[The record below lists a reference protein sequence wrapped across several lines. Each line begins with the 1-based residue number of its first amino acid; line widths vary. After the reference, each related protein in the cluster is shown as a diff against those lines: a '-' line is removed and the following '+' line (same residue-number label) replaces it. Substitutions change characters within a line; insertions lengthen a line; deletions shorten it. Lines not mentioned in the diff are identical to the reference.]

1 MVKKNHKNRFFWKD
15 LNFGSKFK
23 KHRMGWCQI
32 LMKKSTTKI
41 IGVAIALVLGI
52 TTIGML
58 SDELIPDIVNTPTS
72 SNPSHPDGISSGP
85 LTLTK
90 PTFKIYENIFYIV
103 DGLREDEKGNIRFF
117 VPDGRLYRTTAYDGA
132 IKSSF
137 SLYFRPDTSY
147 LTEFCE
153 QEEFI
158 GEWHVS
164 FDKNAYPELK
174 FEIIN
179 EHLAG
184 PGNRLD
190 KAC

>member
-1 MVKKNHKNRFFWKD
+1 
-15 LNFGSKFK
+15 
-23 KHRMGWCQI
+23 
-32 LMKKSTTKI
+32 MKKSTISII
-41 IGVAIALVLGI
+41 IGIAIAIVLGI
-52 TTIGML
+52 AYVGIL
-58 SDELIPDIVNTPTS
+58 SDDLTPVVVDTPTLTGRLS
-72 SNPSHPDGISSGP
+72 PVAISSGP
-85 LTLTK
+85 LSITQSQ
-90 PTFKIYENIFYIV
+90 FKIHENIFYIV

-117 VPDGRLYRTTAYDGA
+117 VPDGRLYRTTDYDGA

-153 QEEFI
+153 QEEFV
-158 GEWHVS
+158 GEWLVA
-164 FDKNAYPELK
+164 FDNNAYPELK

>member
-1 MVKKNHKNRFFWKD
+1 
-15 LNFGSKFK
+15 
-23 KHRMGWCQI
+23 
-32 LMKKSTTKI
+32 MKKSTISII
-41 IGVAIALVLGI
+41 IGVTIAVVFGR
-52 TTIGML
+52 TAVGML
-58 SDELIPDIVNTPTS
+58 SDELIPTIVDTPTS
-72 SNPSHPDGISSGP
+72 GRPHPDSISSGP

-90 PTFKIYENIFYIV
+90 PTYKIYENIFYIV

-137 SLYFRPDTSY
+137 NLYFRPDTSY

-164 FDKNAYPELK
+164 FDNNAYPDLK